1 MALVSMT
8 GFGRGQASAA
18 GVGVEVELGTVNRKQ
33 FDARI
38 NLPRSVSVLEPL
50 ILPVLREKISR
61 GQISL
66 TVRVTAIQKAGTQP
80 SLDRAVAHRLLREL
94 RETAAALKLPDDLS
108 AASLLALP
116 NVFENSEAVD
126 ARCDADTVWPVLE
139 KALRAALRDLV
150 KMRKVEGT
158 SLSADLDKRM
168 TRLATCRAR
177 IAKRALGVPGRH
189 KRALLGRLS
198 SSGLKINLAD
208 PSFQRELVIFADRS
222 DISEELVRLESHMDQ
237 FATLLVAK
245 KSVGRTLDFICQE
258 MFREINTIGSKA
270 NDGRISTWVI
280 QFKADLEA
288 IREQVQ
294 NVE

>member
-66 TVRVTAIQKAGTQP
+66 TVRVTAIQKAGARP
-80 SLDRAVAHRLLREL
+80 SLDRDVARRLLREL
-94 RETAAALKLPDDLS
+94 RETAAVLKLPDDLS

-116 NVFENSEAVD
+116 NVFENGETVD

-150 KMRKVEGT
+150 KMRNVEGAT
-158 SLSADLDKRM
+158 LSADLDKRLS
-168 TRLATCRAR
+168 RLAACRAR
-177 IAKRALGVPGRH
+177 IGKRAPGVPARH
-189 KRALLGRLS
+189 KRALLARLS
-198 SSGLKINLAD
+198 ASGLTIDLAD
-208 PSFQRELVIFADRS
+208 PSFQRELLIFADRS

-245 KSVGRTLDFICQE
+245 KPVGRTLDFICQE
-258 MFREINTIGSKA
+258 MFREVNTIGSKA